1 LIRLAG
7 FEVAAD
13 SFPDDVADVA
23 VLVFGEPADA
33 LVGVI
38 IEPDVRLCTLIVT

>member
-1 LIRLAG
+1 VRCDLCGSTG

-13 SFPDDVADVA
+13 GLTDDIADLA

-38 IEPDVRLCTLIVT
+38 IEPDA